1 MTSYDANGASVEGEA
16 TVMKRYAVFIAS
28 LTELPMQDAF
38 PLNYTRVVLASD
50 HDAAIAAQEAQH
62 EEEIAARRSIL
73 AKCEADRDSLST
85 ALAAERER
93 AGRMEV
99 ALTELVR
106 LKDLHDACEDQTYWA
121 TRAVARDTIDQLR
134 AWEQDYKDNKQK
146 AWIAARAALAR
157 AGEGEKN
164 G

>member
-93 AGRMEV
+93 CGRMEV
-99 ALTELVR
+99 V
-106 LKDLHDACEDQTYWA
+106 LKAIDGLRTQKLLGGEDLESR
-121 TRAVARDTIDQLR
+121 RAYEHGANAAFMET
-134 AWEQDYKDNKQK
+134 ASM
-146 AWIAARAALAR
+146 ARAALTP